1 MYDNSAANN
10 RVIPTNT
17 LPSTTVFLEY
27 PKHMY
32 KYDYEYD
39 NENGNDSIIPAI
51 PVSRKSTTFYQS
63 FCKCVCIPIYYCC
76 KYSG

>member
-1 MYDNSAANN
+1 MYDNPATNN
-10 RVIPTNT
+10 RIIPTNA
-17 LPSTTVFLEY
+17 LPSSTIFLEY

-39 NENGNDSIIPAI
+39 NENGNDSIMPAI
-51 PVSRKSTTFYQS
+51 PVSRKTTFYQS
-63 FCKCVCIPIYYCC
+63 FCKCICIPVYYCC